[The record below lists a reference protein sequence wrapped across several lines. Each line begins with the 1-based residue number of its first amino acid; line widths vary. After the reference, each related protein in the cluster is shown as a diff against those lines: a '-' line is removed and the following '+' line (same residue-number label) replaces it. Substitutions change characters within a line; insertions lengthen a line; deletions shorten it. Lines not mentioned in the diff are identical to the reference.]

1 MPLFGQQPA
10 QLNGF
15 MGAANPH
22 PMFSTML
29 GAQAGNVDVTMT
41 AAQMQQFQ
49 AQIQLGY
56 QAQMAEAAKQ
66 KEAADAKAAT
76 EQQGLITS
84 AVQAAVGA
92 IVPKPSDSQA
102 EATES
107 KNKRPKPVS
116 SDENDEE
123 GAATEEPEAEPKMSK
138 AQRRKTKLA
147 DRVAEQASAPLRE
160 EISSLENE
168 LQNSQSE
175 VKFIKNSLGYI
186 RSRKTRRRGDSG
198 ALTDDENDKEQ
209 NFLDHVVHNSAEF
222 AKMSPDSKLMSRQM
236 MMDQLKSPARPKAVA
251 KCKRAIQDEL
261 SEDGTVKSESINL
274 SDTASVDLMAFVE
287 EPDPE
292 TEAISK
298 PRRGRSGSKT
308 FEITGIIAELSQ
320 ALAKCSKL
328 PEEFPNLTA
337 SFKKAASSSVDML
350 QSAVTKQPGYEM
362 QMEGMLKDK
371 WGIKLPSRDLRLW
384 LLATLKIL
392 RDNKVAFTMTTPSE
406 KPVPAPATP
415 DSGAKPKGK
424 GSKKKK
430 K

>member
-1 MPLFGQQPA
+1 MFGQQPP

-29 GAQAGNVDVTMT
+29 GAPAGNVDVTMT

-160 EISSLENE
+160 EISSLETE

-209 NFLDHVVHNSAEF
+209 NFLDHVVQNSAEF

-251 KCKRAIQDEL
+251 KCKRAIQDDL
-261 SEDGTVKSESINL
+261 SEDGTVKSESIDH
-274 SDTASVDLMAFVE
+274 SESASVDLMAFVE

-292 TEAISK
+292 TEAAK

-320 ALAKCSKL
+320 ALAKCSKM
-328 PEEFPNLTA
+328 PTEFPNLTA

>member
-1 MPLFGQQPA
+1 MFGQQSHGP
-10 QLNGF
+10 LNGF

-29 GAQAGNVDVTMT
+29 GAPAGNVDVTMT

-147 DRVAEQASAPLRE
+147 DKVAEQASAPLRE
-160 EISSLENE
+160 EISSLESE

-175 VKFIKNSLGYI
+175 VKFIKNSLVYI

-251 KCKRAIQDEL
+251 KCKRAIQDDL

-292 TEAISK
+292 TETIK

-320 ALAKCSKL
+320 ALAKCSKM

-371 WGIKLPSRDLRLW
+371 WGITLPSRDLRLW

-392 RDNKVAFTMTTPSE
+392 RDNKVAFTMTAPSE

-424 GSKKKK
+424 GIKKKK

>member
-1 MPLFGQQPA
+1 MPMSGFAPQ

-15 MGAANPH
+15 MGTANPH

-29 GAQAGNVDVTMT
+29 GAPAGNVDVTMT

-147 DRVAEQASAPLRE
+147 DKVAEQASAPLRE
-160 EISSLENE
+160 EISSLESE

-175 VKFIKNSLGYI
+175 VKFIKNSLVYI

-209 NFLDHVVHNSAEF
+209 NYLDHVVQNSAEF
-222 AKMSPDSKLMSRQM
+222 AKMSPDSKLMSRQI

-251 KCKRAIQDEL
+251 KSKRKIQDEL
-261 SEDGTVKSESINL
+261 SEDGTVKSESVNH
-274 SDTASVDLMAFVE
+274 SESASVDLMAFVE
-287 EPDPE
+287 DPEPE
-292 TEAISK
+292 TETAK
-298 PRRGRSGSKT
+298 PRRGRSGTKT
-308 FEITGIIAELSQ
+308 LEITGIIAELSQ
-320 ALAKCSKL
+320 ALAKCSKM

-392 RDNKVAFTMTTPSE
+392 RDNKVAFTMSAPSE

-415 DSGAKPKGK
+415 DSGAKPTAKGT
-424 GSKKKK
+424 KKKK

>member
-29 GAQAGNVDVTMT
+29 GAPAGNVDVTMT

-147 DRVAEQASAPLRE
+147 DKVAEQASAPLRE

-175 VKFIKNSLGYI
+175 VKFIKNSLVYI

-209 NFLDHVVHNSAEF
+209 NFLDHVVQNSAEF

-251 KCKRAIQDEL
+251 KCKRAIQDDL
-261 SEDGTVKSESINL
+261 SEDGTVKSESINH
-274 SDTASVDLMAFVE
+274 SESASVDLMAFVE

-320 ALAKCSKL
+320 ALAKCSKM

-384 LLATLKIL
+384 LLAILKIL
-392 RDNKVAFTMTTPSE
+392 RDNKVAFTMSAPSE

-424 GSKKKK
+424 GIKKKK

>member
-1 MPLFGQQPA
+1 MPLFGQQPQ

-29 GAQAGNVDVTMT
+29 GAPAGNVDVTMT

-292 TEAISK
+292 TKATK

-308 FEITGIIAELSQ
+308 LEITGIIAELSQ
-320 ALAKCSKL
+320 ALAKCSKM

-384 LLATLKIL
+384 LLASLKIL
-392 RDNKVAFTMTTPSE
+392 RDNKVAFTMSTPSE

-430 K
+430 

>member
-1 MPLFGQQPA
+1 MFGQQSHGP
-10 QLNGF
+10 LNGF

-29 GAQAGNVDVTMT
+29 GAPAGNVDVTMT

-123 GAATEEPEAEPKMSK
+123 GTATEEPEAEPKMSK

-147 DRVAEQASAPLRE
+147 DKVAEQASAPLRE
-160 EISSLENE
+160 EISSLESE

-175 VKFIKNSLGYI
+175 VKFIKNSLVYI

-251 KCKRAIQDEL
+251 KCKRAIQDDL

-292 TEAISK
+292 TETIK

-320 ALAKCSKL
+320 ALAKCSKM

-371 WGIKLPSRDLRLW
+371 WGITLPSRDLRLW

-392 RDNKVAFTMTTPSE
+392 RDNKVAFTMTAPSE

-424 GSKKKK
+424 GIKKKK

>member
-1 MPLFGQQPA
+1 MFGQQSQGP
-10 QLNGF
+10 LNGF

-29 GAQAGNVDVTMT
+29 GAPAGNVDVTMT

-251 KCKRAIQDEL
+251 KCKRAIQDDL
-261 SEDGTVKSESINL
+261 SEDGTVKSESVNL

-287 EPDPE
+287 EPEPE
-292 TEAISK
+292 TETAK

-320 ALAKCSKL
+320 ALAKCSKM

-392 RDNKVAFTMTTPSE
+392 RDNKVAFTMSAPSE

-424 GSKKKK
+424 GKKKK

>member
-1 MPLFGQQPA
+1 MFGQQSQP
-10 QLNGF
+10 LNGF
-15 MGAANPH
+15 MGVANPH

-251 KCKRAIQDEL
+251 KCKRAIQDDL
-261 SEDGTVKSESINL
+261 SEDGTVKSESLNL

-287 EPDPE
+287 EPDPD
-292 TEAISK
+292 TEATK

-308 FEITGIIAELSQ
+308 LEITGIIAELSQ
-320 ALAKCSKL
+320 ALAKCSKM

-362 QMEGMLKDK
+362 QMEGMLKEK
-371 WGIKLPSRDLRLW
+371 WGIKLPSRDLRL
-384 LLATLKIL
+384 
-392 RDNKVAFTMTTPSE
+392 
-406 KPVPAPATP
+406 
-415 DSGAKPKGK
+415 
-424 GSKKKK
+424 
-430 K
+430 

>member
-1 MPLFGQQPA
+1 MPLFGQQPQ

-22 PMFSTML
+22 PIFSTML
-29 GAQAGNVDVTMT
+29 GAPAGNVDVTMT

-147 DRVAEQASAPLRE
+147 DKVAEQASAPLRE
-160 EISSLENE
+160 EISSLESE

-209 NFLDHVVHNSAEF
+209 NFLDHVVQNSAEF

-292 TEAISK
+292 TEATK

-384 LLATLKIL
+384 LLAILKIL
-392 RDNKVAFTMTTPSE
+392 RDNKVAFTMSTPSE

-415 DSGAKPKGK
+415 DSGAKPTGK
-424 GSKKKK
+424 GKKKK

>member
-29 GAQAGNVDVTMT
+29 GAPAGNVDVTMT

-147 DRVAEQASAPLRE
+147 DKVAEQASAPLRE

-175 VKFIKNSLGYI
+175 VKFIKNSLVYI

-209 NFLDHVVHNSAEF
+209 NFLDHVVQNSAEF

-251 KCKRAIQDEL
+251 KCKRAIQDDL
-261 SEDGTVKSESINL
+261 SEDGTVKSESINH
-274 SDTASVDLMAFVE
+274 SESASVDLMAFVE

-320 ALAKCSKL
+320 ALAKCSKM

-384 LLATLKIL
+384 LLAILKIL

-424 GSKKKK
+424 GIKKKK

>member
-1 MPLFGQQPA
+1 MFGQQPA

-29 GAQAGNVDVTMT
+29 GAPAGNVDVTMT

-160 EISSLENE
+160 EISSLETE

-209 NFLDHVVHNSAEF
+209 NFLDHVVQNSAEF

-251 KCKRAIQDEL
+251 KCKRAIQDDL
-261 SEDGTVKSESINL
+261 SEDGTVKSESINH
-274 SDTASVDLMAFVE
+274 SESASVDLMAFVE

-292 TEAISK
+292 TETTK

-308 FEITGIIAELSQ
+308 LEITGIIAELSQ
-320 ALAKCSKL
+320 ALAKCSKM

-392 RDNKVAFTMTTPSE
+392 RDNKVAFTMSAPSE

-424 GSKKKK
+424 GIKKKK

>member
-1 MPLFGQQPA
+1 MFGQQPQ

-29 GAQAGNVDVTMT
+29 GAPAGNVDVTMT

-147 DRVAEQASAPLRE
+147 DKVAEQASAPLRE
-160 EISSLENE
+160 EISSLESE

-209 NFLDHVVHNSAEF
+209 NFLDHVVQNSAEF

-251 KCKRAIQDEL
+251 KCKRAIQDDL
-261 SEDGTVKSESINL
+261 SEDGTVKSESINH
-274 SDTASVDLMAFVE
+274 SESASVDLMAFVE

-292 TEAISK
+292 TETTK

-392 RDNKVAFTMTTPSE
+392 RDNKVAFTMSTPSE

-424 GSKKKK
+424 GIKKKK

>member
-1 MPLFGQQPA
+1 MPLFGQQPQ

-29 GAQAGNVDVTMT
+29 GAPAGNVDVTMT

-147 DRVAEQASAPLRE
+147 DKVAEQASAPLRE

-251 KCKRAIQDEL
+251 KCKRAIHDEL
-261 SEDGTVKSESINL
+261 SEDGTVKSEGINL

-292 TEAISK
+292 TKATK

-320 ALAKCSKL
+320 ALAKCSKM

-392 RDNKVAFTMTTPSE
+392 KDNKVAFTMTTPSE

-415 DSGAKPKGK
+415 DSGAKPKAK

>member
-1 MPLFGQQPA
+1 MPMSGFAPQ

-29 GAQAGNVDVTMT
+29 GAPAGNVDVTMT

-147 DRVAEQASAPLRE
+147 DKVAEQASAPLRE

-251 KCKRAIQDEL
+251 NSKRKIQDEL
-261 SEDGTVKSESINL
+261 SEDGIVKSESINH
-274 SDTASVDLMAFVE
+274 SESASVDLMAFVE
-287 EPDPE
+287 EPE
-292 TEAISK
+292 TETAK
-298 PRRGRSGSKT
+298 PRRGRSGTKT
-308 FEITGIIAELSQ
+308 LEITGIIAELSQ
-320 ALAKCSKL
+320 ALAKCSKM

-392 RDNKVAFTMTTPSE
+392 RDNKVAFTTMTTPSE
-406 KPVPAPATP
+406 KPEPAPATP
-415 DSGAKPKGK
+415 DSGAKPKAK

>member
-1 MPLFGQQPA
+1 MPMSGFAPQ

-29 GAQAGNVDVTMT
+29 GAPAGNVDVTMT

-147 DRVAEQASAPLRE
+147 DKVAEQASAPLRE

-251 KCKRAIQDEL
+251 NSKRKIQDEL
-261 SEDGTVKSESINL
+261 SEDGIVKSESINH
-274 SDTASVDLMAFVE
+274 SESASVDLMAFVE
-287 EPDPE
+287 EPE
-292 TEAISK
+292 TETAK
-298 PRRGRSGSKT
+298 PRRGRSGTKT
-308 FEITGIIAELSQ
+308 LEITGIIAELSQ
-320 ALAKCSKL
+320 ALAKCSKM

-406 KPVPAPATP
+406 KPEPAPATP
-415 DSGAKPKGK
+415 DSGAKPKAK

>member
-1 MPLFGQQPA
+1 MPMSGFAP

-29 GAQAGNVDVTMT
+29 GAPAGNVDVTMT

-102 EATES
+102 EGTDKS
-107 KNKRPKPVS
+107 KSKRPKPVS

-147 DRVAEQASAPLRE
+147 DKVAEQASAPLRE
-160 EISSLENE
+160 EISSLESE

-175 VKFIKNSLGYI
+175 VKFIKNSLVYI

-209 NFLDHVVHNSAEF
+209 NYLDHVVQNSAEF

-251 KCKRAIQDEL
+251 KSKRKIQDEL
-261 SEDGTVKSESINL
+261 SEDGTVKSESVNH
-274 SDTASVDLMAFVE
+274 SESASVDLMAFVE
-287 EPDPE
+287 DPEPE
-292 TEAISK
+292 TETAK
-298 PRRGRSGSKT
+298 PRRGRSGTKT
-308 FEITGIIAELSQ
+308 LEITGIIAELSQ
-320 ALAKCSKL
+320 ALAKCSKM

-392 RDNKVAFTMTTPSE
+392 RDNKVAFTMTAPSE
-406 KPVPAPATP
+406 KPEPAPATP
-415 DSGAKPKGK
+415 DSGAKPTAK